1 MQIFTHPKGLDIM
14 CSTINLKL
22 YEVNLDLEFV
32 HFVGVV

>member
-1 MQIFTHPKGLDIM
+1 MHWKGLDIM
-14 CSTINLKL
+14 CSKVNLKL